1 MNALWVYLAA
11 SPLLWLTATLLAYLL
26 ADALSARL
34 RRPAW
39 AHPVLL
45 AVAALIV
52 LLRATGTSYQTYFA
66 GAQFAHFLLGP
77 ATVALAAPLAR
88 ELPQVRRYLWPT
100 LGALLA
106 GSLSAIAAAVGI
118 GWALGASP
126 ATLASM
132 APKSVTTPIAMAVA
146 ETVGGIP
153 ALTAALVIPTGII
166 AAVSLGPML
175 RLLRLDRPAGR
186 AAMTDTDAAGIGL
199 AAGVAGG
206 GIGTAQALQLSALAG
221 AFGGLGLALNGLLT
235 SLLVPALAFVVRFIG
250 I

>member
-1 MNALWVYLAA
+1 MSALWVYLAA
-11 SPLLWLTATLLAYLL
+11 SPLLWLTATLVAYLL

-34 RRPAW
+34 ARPAW

-45 AVAALIV
+45 AVAALV
-52 LLRATGTSYQTYFA
+52 ALLRVTGTDYQTYFA

-77 ATVALAAPLAR
+77 ATVALAVPLAR
-88 ELPQVRRYLWPT
+88 ELPRVRRYLWPT

-106 GSLSAIAAAVGI
+106 GSLSAIVSAVGI
-118 GWALGASP
+118 GWALGAGP
-126 ATLASM
+126 GTLASM

-146 ETVGGIP
+146 QTVGGIP

-166 AAVSLGPML
+166 AAVSLAPML
-175 RLLRLDRPAGR
+175 RLLRLDRAG
-186 AAMTDTDAAGIGL
+186 AAMSDATAAGVGL

-235 SLLVPALAFVVRFIG
+235 SLLVPALAALVRIIG